1 MFNDPNF
8 FWKNFRLGT
17 ELQISGIFIY
27 NALNTFDQLEH
38 FYYEEQ
44 IFEFL
49 YNIAVGIERLEK
61 ITIILLEHTT
71 GVNQVDFEKTL
82 ITHNHL
88 ELLKRIRQ
96 KKDLKLGKPYYKFLQ
111 LIGDFYHSIRY
122 SRFNLSS
129 VYEPDQSQARLVGFL
144 ESELKISIGAEFMN
158 VTENDQRIK
167 NFIGKLISKLS
178 LQLYEIIRETSYQLR
193 LATYEIPY
201 GSKAFKI
208 FIAKEYSFENERLLQ
223 KELLVYLL
231 NSQTND
237 GFQAHIKAIKPLP
250 FGNRSTN
257 YYVLYLLNFT
267 KHMDVLDELQ
277 YIREENQLDKE
288 RLHEVSLIGEDVN
301 FDEEENIWE

>member
-17 ELQISGIFIY
+17 ELQISGTFIY
-27 NALNTFDQLEH
+27 NALNAFDQLEH

-49 YNIAVGIERLEK
+49 YNISVGIERLEK
-61 ITIILLEHTT
+61 ITIILLEHTDL
-71 GVNQVDFEKTL
+71 VNQGDFEKTL

-88 ELLKRIRQ
+88 ELLKRIR
-96 KKDLKLGKPYYKFLQ
+96 KKKALSLGKSHFKFLQ

-122 SRFNLSS
+122 SRYNLSS
-129 VYEPDQSQARLVGFL
+129 VYEADQSQERLVKFL

-158 VTENDQRIK
+158 VTANDQKIK

-178 LQLYEIIRETSYQLR
+178 VQLYEIIRETSYQLR

-208 FIAKEYSFENERLLQ
+208 FIAKEYSFEKERLLQ

-237 GFQAHIKAIKPLP
+237 GFQAHIKALKPLP

-257 YYVLYLLNFT
+257 YYVRYLLNFT
-267 KHMDVLDELQ
+267 KHMDVLDELE
-277 YIREENQLDKE
+277 YIREENPFDKE
-288 RLHEVSLIGEDVN
+288 RMQAVGLIGEDVN
-301 FDEEENIWE
+301 FDEDDEDWE